1 MRDLVAQ
8 ELIAKANQVILEAH
22 CLRRQ
27 GRSLRVEASVRAS
40 ERGETILGV
49 QTGTAKT
56 REVET

>member
-27 GRSLRVEASVRAS
+27 GRSLRFEASVRAS
-40 ERGETILGV
+40 ELGETILGV
-49 QTGTAKT
+49 HAGTAKP
-56 REVET
+56 REMET

>member
-27 GRSLRVEASVRAS
+27 GRSLRFEASVRAS
-40 ERGETILGV
+40 ELGETILGV
-49 QTGTAKT
+49 QPGTAKT